1 MNVILIHEDNHGLV
15 GVANNY
21 YNAVKWLIANDWIT
35 DNTEI
40 CVGEDCYNYQWQP
53 LKEVFGEDWA
63 DKMLE
68 QWDIDNFNDYWEGS
82 FHLEP
87 AEVFQG

>member
-1 MNVILIHEDNHGLV
+1 MNVILIYEDNHGLV

-21 YNAVKWLIANDWIT
+21 YNAVKLLIADDWISDT
-35 DNTEI
+35 TEI
-40 CVGEDCYNYQWQP
+40 CIGENKNSYEWKP

-68 QWDIDNFNDYWEGS
+68 QWDIENFNDYWRDT
-82 FHLEP
+82 FLLELVK
-87 AEVFQG
+87 VFQG